1 VTWRRDAHVPT
12 ALIPRLF
19 GSPGGSDP
27 GTGELARR
35 AAAAHAGLLTRA
47 CVRAGPAF
55 GRPLAAILTF
65 LGGPARAA
73 QKRRL
78 LCHPLL
84 VEGLHSL
91 APFSA
96 ELRRWHDHVTAPPAA
111 VPVVPAARAS
121 LGNVAL
127 VALLRVNRHWQGEQ
141 DCCTDEFG
149 RVGFPLS
156 DWGLTLCT
164 DRHDVLTRQAVTLSL
179 GRERASWRLTD
190 TGEPVLVTSREDCL
204 RMVAENADPLEPRR
218 VEFPNPRVRP
228 RLQCACRL
236 GHSRVRYDPVA
247 FPDRR
252 AHAGLTGGLV
262 ERLVAALRRNS
273 PAVYREF
280 RTFIH
285 AVRGFELPA
294 CSHGVVGSFS
304 DPTVPGVMGLNI
316 PYAPHDEPC
325 ADPLCFTWFGH
336 ELGHT
341 KDYLI
346 DTVLHERGVALVRN
360 PGERV
365 GPIPRYGRALPVR
378 TLFQIPYVHLYEWAV
393 LMDFAEAGFRGL
405 PWPAPEDVAAAGED
419 LAAEIREAFELI
431 RERAWLTG
439 AGAAALAHFRELYA
453 AASARWN
460 SGHH

>member
-1 VTWRRDAHVPT
+1 MSGATG
-12 ALIPRLF
+12 LLSRLF
-19 GSPGGSDP
+19 GSPGNPAQGL
-27 GTGELARR
+27 GELARH

-47 CVRAGPAF
+47 CVRAGPVL

-65 LGGPARAA
+65 LGGPAPAA

-84 VEGLHSL
+84 IEGLHSL

-96 ELRRWHDHVTAPPAA
+96 ELRRWHDDVTTAPA
-111 VPVVPAARAS
+111 PVVPAARAS
-121 LGNVAL
+121 VGNVAL
-127 VALLRVNRHWQGEQ
+127 VARLRADRHWQGEQ

-156 DWGLTLCT
+156 DWSLTLCT
-164 DRHDVLTRQAVTLSL
+164 DGHDVLTRQVVTLAL
-179 GRERASWRLTD
+179 DRERASWRLAEAS
-190 TGEPVLVTSREDCL
+190 GEPLLVTSRADCL
-204 RMVAENADPLEPRR
+204 RMVVDNSDPLDRR
-218 VEFPNPRVRP
+218 RIEFPNPRVRP
-228 RLQCACRL
+228 RLECACRL
-236 GHSRVRYDPVA
+236 GHSRVRYDPVV

-262 ERLVAALRRNS
+262 ERLVVALRRNA

-294 CSHGVVGSFS
+294 SAYGVVGSFS
-304 DPTVPGVMGLNI
+304 DPTVPGVMGFNV

-325 ADPLCFTWFGH
+325 LDPFCFTWFGH

-393 LMDFAEAGFRGL
+393 LMDFSQAGFRGL
-405 PWPAPEDVAAAGED
+405 PWPAPADVTAVGED

-431 RERAWLTG
+431 PEWARLTRVG
-439 AGAAALAHFRELYA
+439 EAALKYFRELFA

-460 SGHH
+460 SGRRS

>member
-1 VTWRRDAHVPT
+1 MSGVT

-19 GSPGGSDP
+19 GSPGGP
-27 GTGELARR
+27 APRTGELRRR
-35 AAAAHAGLLTRA
+35 AASAHAGLLTRA
-47 CVRAGPAF
+47 CARADPALARSLGAIRALLRGPA
-55 GRPLAAILTF
+55 
-65 LGGPARAA
+65 PAGE
-73 QKRRL
+73 KRRL

-84 VEGLHSL
+84 IEGLHGL

-96 ELRRWHDHVTAPPAA
+96 ELRHWHDSVTAPPAPAPA
-111 VPVVPAARAS
+111 VSAARAS

-127 VALLRVNRHWQGEQ
+127 VALLRADRGWQGEI

-156 DWGLTLCT
+156 DWTLTLGT
-164 DRHDVLTRQAVTLSL
+164 DRHEVLARQAVTLAL
-179 GRERASWRLTD
+179 GRDRASWRLAD
-190 TGEPVLVTSREDCL
+190 AGGEPVLVTSREDCL
-204 RMVAENADPLEPRR
+204 RVVVDNADPQDRRR

-236 GHSRVRYDPVA
+236 GRSRVRYDPVA
-247 FPDRR
+247 FPDGR
-252 AHAGLTGGLV
+252 AHAGLTGGLI

-280 RTFIH
+280 RAFVH
-285 AVRGFELPA
+285 AVRGFELPVSA
-294 CSHGVVGSFS
+294 YGVVGSFS
-304 DPTVPGVMGLNI
+304 DPTLPGVMGINV
-316 PYAPHDEPC
+316 PYTPEGEPC

-346 DTVLHERGVALVRN
+346 DTVLYERGVALVRN
-360 PGERV
+360 PAERV

-378 TLFQIPYVHLYEWAV
+378 TVFQIPYVHLYEWAV
-393 LMDFAEAGFRGL
+393 LMDFSEAGFRVL
-405 PWPAPEDVAAAGED
+405 PWPAPTDVRAVGED

-431 RERAWLTG
+431 EERVRLTR
-439 AGAAALAHFRELYA
+439 AGRAALAHFRELFA
-453 AASARWN
+453 AASARWH
-460 SGHH
+460 SGQAGCH

>member
-1 VTWRRDAHVPT
+1 MSGATG
-12 ALIPRLF
+12 LLSRLF
-19 GSPGGSDP
+19 GAPGHPTQGLGD
-27 GTGELARR
+27 LARR

-47 CVRAGPAF
+47 RARADPALA
-55 GRPLAAILTF
+55 RPLAAVLTF
-65 LGGPARAA
+65 LGGPAPAA

-84 VEGLHSL
+84 IEGLHEL

-96 ELRRWHDHVTAPPAA
+96 ELRRWHDRVTTSPPA
-111 VPVVPAARAS
+111 PVVPAARAS
-121 LGNVAL
+121 LGNAAL
-127 VALLRVNRHWQGEQ
+127 VALLRTDRRWQGEQ
-141 DCCTDEFG
+141 TLCTDAFG

-156 DWGLTLCT
+156 DWTLMLCT
-164 DRHDVLTRQAVTLSL
+164 DRHDVLTRQAVTLTL
-179 GRERASWRLTD
+179 DRARASWRLAD
-190 TGEPVLVTSREDCL
+190 GGEPLLVTSREDCL
-204 RMVAENADPLEPRR
+204 RMVVDNADLADGRR
-218 VEFPNPRVRP
+218 IEFPSPRVRP
-228 RLQCACRL
+228 RLECACRL
-236 GHSRVRYDPVA
+236 GRSRVRYDPVV

-252 AHAGLTGGLV
+252 THAGLTGGV
-262 ERLVAALRRNS
+262 AERLVAALRRNS

-294 CSHGVVGSFS
+294 SPHGVVGSFS
-304 DPTVPGVMGLNI
+304 DPTIPGVMSLNV

-325 ADPLCFTWFGH
+325 LDPLCFTWLGH

-346 DTVLHERGVALVRN
+346 DTVLYERGVALVRN
-360 PGERV
+360 PAEWV
-365 GPIPRYGRALPVR
+365 GPMPRYGRSLPVR

-393 LMDFAEAGFRGL
+393 LMDFAEGGFRGL
-405 PWPAPEDVAAAGED
+405 PWAAPADVTAAGDD

-431 RERAWLTG
+431 PGWVRLTRAG
-439 AGAAALAHFRELYA
+439 EAALGHFRELFA

-460 SGHH
+460 AGRRER